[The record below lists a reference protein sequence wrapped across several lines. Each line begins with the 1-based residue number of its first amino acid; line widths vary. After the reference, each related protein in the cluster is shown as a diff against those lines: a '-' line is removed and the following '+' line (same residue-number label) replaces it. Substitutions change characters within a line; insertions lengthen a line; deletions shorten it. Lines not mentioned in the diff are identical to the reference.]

1 MSSENHDPD
10 RKEFEALKERAH
22 AAREAAA
29 TLEELAGGP
38 LRHHYP
44 LDLWSL
50 SDDELDNEM
59 GKRLGFL
66 NEDIDCRPVAVT
78 SHRRLVGPLIVLG
91 KKILLKLLSP
101 YTNSLFARQTRFHEQ
116 LVAFHLAT
124 FIRLRRIEE
133 RLKRLEG
140 GLHGL
145 AADAPKADRPQHE

>member
-1 MSSENHDPD
+1 MSSENDDPA
-10 RKEFEALKERAH
+10 RKEIEALKKRIR
-22 AAREAAA
+22 AARDAAA
-29 TLEELAGGP
+29 SLEELAGGP
-38 LRHHYP
+38 LRHHHP

-66 NEDIDCRPVAVT
+66 NGDIDCRPAAVT
-78 SHRRLVGPLIVLG
+78 SHRRLIGPFIVLG

-140 GLHGL
+140 GLDGFV
-145 AADAPKADRPQHE
+145 ADSAKADHAQHG